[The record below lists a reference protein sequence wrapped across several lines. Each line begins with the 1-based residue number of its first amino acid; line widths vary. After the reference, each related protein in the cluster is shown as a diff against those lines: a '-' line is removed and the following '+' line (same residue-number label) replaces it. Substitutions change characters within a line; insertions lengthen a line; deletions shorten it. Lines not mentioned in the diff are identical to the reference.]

1 MNTNTL
7 VARGLLW
14 VYGPIIAFVFVSW
27 LVSTWLTESVLQ
39 VENPDFTKVLV
50 LFGSI
55 IIGWIWWSYRIVKW
69 KYWAFSHV
77 QPDESKKLYNR
88 AIAVGLI
95 WPTGSRFNKT
105 EIWTQKDKE
114 KWNALKPEIHH
125 LFSVDTENI

>member
-69 KYWAFSHV
+69 KYWAFSQV

-88 AIAVGLI
+88 AVAVGLI

-105 EIWTQKDKE
+105 EIWTKKDKE

-125 LFSVDTENI
+125 LFSIDTENI